1 MINKMNRKA
10 FTMLELVFVI
20 VIMGII
26 GKFGVEFI
34 AQAYKSFI
42 FSKINNE
49 LQANSASAVEFIA
62 KRLEYRIKNSTITRN
77 LGAGT
82 WTALVSSNDE
92 NATVLEW
99 IGVDVDGFRGTTTP
113 NWSGVIDLND
123 SNGTTLVSPATNTAN
138 VNTLINVLSYTNSSI
153 ANAALYFMNQS
164 YIIGDWGYSGNIADQ
179 NDTIHPIINSGID
192 TKWFLPDTG
201 ANNFSG
207 KDVFEYYQ
215 LAWSAYAVVL
225 EDYNTTTNIGNLVL
239 YYDYQPWEGESYAT
253 NGKSATIM
261 ENINSFRF
269 RPVGSLIKIQV
280 CAKSDLTNE
289 EYAICKEKTIY

>member
-1 MINKMNRKA
+1 MMNNINRKA
-10 FTMLELVFVI
+10 FTMLELIFVI

-49 LQANSASAVEFIA
+49 LQSNSASAIEFIA

-82 WTALVSSNDE
+82 WTFLVSSADE

-99 IGVDVDGFRGTTTP
+99 IGADIDGFRATTTP
-113 NWSGVIDLND
+113 NWSGVIDLNA
-123 SNGTTLVSPATNTAN
+123 SNGTTLVSPATITAN
-138 VNTLINVLSYTNSSI
+138 TNALINTLSYTNSGI
-153 ANAALYFMNQS
+153 ANAAVYFMNQS
-164 YIIGDWGYSGNIADQ
+164 YMIGTWGYNGNLADQ
-179 NDTIHPIINSGID
+179 NDTIHPITSSGANVA
-192 TKWFLPDTG
+192 WFLPDTG
-201 ANNFSG
+201 ANNFTG
-207 KDVFEYYQ
+207 IDVFEYYK

-225 EDYNTTTNIGNLVL
+225 EDYNTTTNIGNLVF
-239 YYDYQPWEGESYAT
+239 YYDYQPWEGESYI
-253 NGKSATIM
+253 NGKSAVIM

-269 RPVGSLIKIQV
+269 RPVGSLLKIQV